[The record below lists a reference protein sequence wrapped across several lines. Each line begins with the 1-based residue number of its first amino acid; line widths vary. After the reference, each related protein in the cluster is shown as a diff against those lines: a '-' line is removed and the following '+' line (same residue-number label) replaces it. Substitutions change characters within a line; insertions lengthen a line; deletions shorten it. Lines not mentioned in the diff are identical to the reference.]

1 MAGEET
7 TNQQRSNIN
16 INYNAA
22 QTGIDMDKT
31 LGQIP
36 KGKLTYALNA
46 NIENFDSNSVNYQ
59 NEEGNEFCL
68 QFPSGYTL
76 IGKHYIQEK
85 AKHIFFLVNA
95 ATGASQIGYM
105 VNNDCVYHSLLSA
118 ECLNFDINYPIHK
131 VVHRITNCTTEIY
144 WTDGLNSRRFLD
156 IDDVPT
162 SGDICNKLSV
172 QPNFNI
178 PQLTVAEITTG
189 GELTAGTY
197 QFAIQYCDAQGFG
210 YTSYY
215 SVTNPTP
222 IANPDITT
230 AEFNYPVNKSIRLT
244 ISNLEIGGYYEYYN
258 LAVIKTVNSIPSVEL
273 VGTYLINSASDQ
285 ITYTGQNQTQIRLSI
300 NDIFEKFPYYD
311 IAQDLTSV
319 QDILIWDQLTTN
331 KRIDYQSIAAQITL
345 QWETYKI
352 PAGTDYSN
360 PDVATKLRGYLRD
373 EVYAFEICFLLKN
386 GRQTDGFHIP
396 GRTAI
401 SSDLVEITK
410 ASNNDYI
417 GSGTS
422 APTWKIYNTATVIG
436 NATQTAIAGAT
447 AYKYG
452 TFSYWE
458 SEEEYQGTVF
468 TAAGLTGPIRHHK
481 FPDVLV
487 SPIFESAALVGGLPV
502 TQTSDAVYPLGVRV
516 DIDQIKSLI
525 ASSSLTTEEK
535 AEIVG
540 FKILRG
546 SRSTNKSIVGKGILR
561 NVGKYTREGTD
572 YYFPNYPYNDLNED
586 PFLLSTSNAYNGQS
600 VLYKIFSVTSSGS
613 LSYTSCLTGQV
624 ESIALT
630 SLMPDFELCSLTY
643 PQLQYG
649 ASAGINNPGSKTA
662 TIGLTSDSSTLFNY
676 RDPDANPQSVNVTY
690 ADGIKYIAI
699 NSFYPV
705 EYALGSK
712 NYTITLSDTVNA
724 MTLPSKLNAFS
735 TNASKFR
742 TVFNSPETSFGQP
755 SLGSV
760 LKVENAIFGESRSHF
775 VQVKDNA
782 RYKFINRTTQQQAL
796 QSSYNIAISTGTLD
810 GNAMFTTYQAY
821 LQIYINGLSRS
832 NFAYSFN
839 SIASYDYWA
848 NVTNSGNKQR
858 ELDISQYLI
867 PGVQSTAD
875 DHDVNNFQ
883 RESSV
888 YLKTAGST
896 PLPFVKD
903 VPAVSSL
910 SITDTT
916 RFTVSQRHNCGSP
929 EDIVSNSS
937 VMYYA
942 SLKNIVPNQYG
953 QLYSYETIDTGFQV
967 DLDTTDA
974 IGVVFGG
981 DTFVSRFAFKTKLP
995 FFIDN
1000 RVNAP
1005 DDSDIFYDE
1014 IGNIAYPRYWHS
1026 SRSILSNYQVG
1037 GVTNLQNI
1045 ISVKATAL
1053 DCPNDPIYAATG
1065 GTTTTTTTTQIPGS
1079 VSTGNYNYGYL
1090 GKMYM
1095 FAYGIP
1101 YFYCESSV
1109 NMDLRQATNNLD
1121 GDFYP
1126 HVSSGIPDN
1135 WLQQTTVPIALDNTY
1150 NYNITFSKQNTEN
1163 YFSHL
1168 PIDWDG
1174 NNCRTVYP
1182 FRTIYSDPQVSDPTS
1197 KVNNWLIYRPASY
1210 FDFPQSYGDLISLD
1224 GIQNKAILAR
1234 FENKSLLYNTL
1245 LTINTSN
1252 PQAAYIGNPTLFK
1265 SSPPVDFA
1273 ETDLGYV
1280 GSQHKMLLKIPQGQ
1294 ISVDA
1299 KRGQVFLLSP
1309 EGAVDLT
1316 AFGSGVNRFMT
1327 DHMAFEIL
1335 RYYPDADIDNSF
1347 KGLGL
1352 SGVYDSKYDR
1362 VIITKL
1368 DYIPQPDYVGVITY
1382 NTNTN
1387 EFYLGETVVSLTDLE
1402 YFCNRSWT
1410 LSFNM
1415 NTKSWVSFHTY
1426 LPNYYIG
1433 DNNFFYSGKVVVGMW
1448 RHLTDTL
1455 VNNKYYGTIAP
1466 YIIEYPFAYEYHDEI
1481 LQNVKDYT
1489 RAYQYLP
1496 IPDGVYNDN
1505 AKIQT
1510 DDYYFNKAVL
1520 YNGQQSTG
1528 LLKLVKKPLHNLSA
1542 YNQYPIYNADSKT
1555 ILFTKSDSFY
1565 NYNTFWNVV
1574 KDKTQPL
1581 FNITCESLSVDKAI
1595 NQSNMDYGTRSY
1607 RKDPLRAKGLLIRHI
1622 LDDRSD
1628 IHMVSQ
1634 FIVAPSQISYK

>member
-7 TNQQRSNIN
+7 TNQQQSNIN

-36 KGKLTYALNA
+36 RGKLTYALNA
-46 NIENFDSNSVNYQ
+46 NVENFDANSVNYQ

-68 QFPSGYTL
+68 EFPSGYTL

-85 AKHIFFLVNA
+85 AKHIFFLVNST
-95 ATGASQIGYM
+95 TGASQIGYM

-144 WTDGLNSRRFLD
+144 WTDGLNARRFLD

-178 PQLTVAEITTG
+178 PQLDITEVTTG

-197 QFAIQYCDAQGFG
+197 QFAIQYSDAQGFG

-230 AEFNYPVNKSIRLT
+230 AEYNYPVNKSIRLT
-244 ISNLEIGGYYEYYN
+244 ISNLETSGYYEYYN
-258 LAVIKTVNSIPSVEL
+258 LAVIKTVNGITSVEL
-273 VGTYLINSASDQ
+273 IGTYFIDSATNQ
-285 ITYTGQNQTQIRLSI
+285 VTYTGQNQTQIRLSL

-311 IAQDLTSV
+311 IAGDVTSV

-345 QWETYKI
+345 QWESYKI
-352 PAGTDYSN
+352 PAGSDYSN
-360 PDVATKLRGYLRD
+360 PEIANKLRGYLRD

-396 GRTAI
+396 GRTAVA
-401 SSDLVEITK
+401 SDLVVINK

-422 APTWKIYNTATVIG
+422 APTWKIYNTATVVG
-436 NATQTAIAGAT
+436 NASQPNIAGAT

-452 TFSYWE
+452 DFSYWE
-458 SEEEYQGTVF
+458 SEEDYQGTVF

-502 TQTSDAVYPLGVRV
+502 TQSSDAVYPLGVRV

-586 PFLLSTSNAYNGQS
+586 PFLLSTSNAYNSQS
-600 VLYKIFSVTSSGS
+600 VLYVISSVTSPGS

-624 ESIALT
+624 ESVALT
-630 SLMPDFELCSLTY
+630 NGMASFDLCSLTY

-649 ASAGINNPGSKTA
+649 ASAAITNPGPKTV
-662 TIGLTSDSSTLFNY
+662 TVGLTSDSSTLFNY
-676 RDPDANPQSVNVTY
+676 KDPDANPQSVNVTY

-735 TNASKFR
+735 TDASKFR
-742 TVFNSPETSFGQP
+742 NVFNSPETSFGQP

-760 LKVENAIFGESRSHF
+760 LKLENAIFGESRSHF
-775 VQVKDNA
+775 VQVKNNA
-782 RYKFINRTTQQQAL
+782 RYKLINRTTQQQAL
-796 QSSYNIAISTGTLD
+796 QSSYNIAITTGTLD

-821 LQIYINGLSRS
+821 LQIYINGLSRT

-839 SIASYDYWA
+839 STASYDYWA

-858 ELDISQYLI
+858 ELSIYQYLI

-888 YLKTAGST
+888 YLKTAGSS

-916 RFTVSQRHNCGSP
+916 RFTISQRHNCGAP

-967 DLDTTDA
+967 DLDTTDT

-1000 RVNAP
+1000 RVGAP

-1014 IGNIAYPRYWHS
+1014 VGNIAYPRYWHS
-1026 SRSILSNYQVG
+1026 ARSILSNYQVG
-1037 GVTNLQNI
+1037 SLTNLQNI

-1053 DCPNDPIYAATG
+1053 DCPNDPIYSATG
-1065 GTTTTTTTTQIPGS
+1065 GVTTTTTTTQSPGN

-1101 YFYCESSV
+1101 YFYCESSI
-1109 NMDLRQATNNLD
+1109 NIDLRQAVNNLD

-1126 HVSSGIPDN
+1126 HVSSGIPDT
-1135 WLQQTTVPIALDNTY
+1135 WLQQSNVPIALDNTY

-1197 KVNNWLIYRPASY
+1197 KVNNWLIYRPSSY

-1224 GIQNKAILAR
+1224 GIQNKGILAR
-1234 FENKSLLYNTL
+1234 FENKSLMYNTM
-1245 LTINTSN
+1245 LTINTSI

-1280 GSQHKMLLKIPQGQ
+1280 GTQNKMLLKIPQGQ

-1299 KRGQVFLLSP
+1299 KRGQIFLLSGQ
-1309 EGAVDLT
+1309 GAVDLT

-1335 RYYPDADIDNSF
+1335 RYYPDAQIDNSY

-1382 NTNTN
+1382 NTTTN
-1387 EFYLGETVVSLTDLE
+1387 EFYVGETVVSLTDLT

-1433 DNNFFYSGKVVVGMW
+1433 DNNFYYSGKVGVGMW
-1448 RHLTDTL
+1448 RHLTNTL
-1455 VNNKYYGTIAP
+1455 LNNNYYGSIAP
-1466 YIIEYPFAYEYHDEI
+1466 YVIEYPFMYQYHDEI

-1510 DDYYFNKAVL
+1510 DNYYFNKAVL

-1528 LLKLVKKPLHNLSA
+1528 LLELVKKPMHNLAA

-1581 FNITCESLSVDKAI
+1581 FNITCESLSIDKAI

-1607 RKDPLRAKGLLIRHI
+1607 RKDPLRAKGLLVRHI

-1628 IHMVSQ
+1628 IHLVSQ